1 VTNCIIKQQGYSQ
14 DSRQDAEFDL
24 TDVLAGKCGQRVAL
38 SLRVMRFCDGSYME
52 VRVWWVVRG
61 VWVCFGVCD
70 VK

>member
-1 VTNCIIKQQGYSQ
+1 
-14 DSRQDAEFDL
+14 
-24 TDVLAGKCGQRVAL
+24 
-38 SLRVMRFCDGSYME
+38 MRFCDGSYME